1 MPGAWRSDM
10 GLLSEFWLYLR
21 HRKVWWITP
30 IFAVLLVLSI
40 FIVTVESS
48 AVLPFIYALF

>member
-1 MPGAWRSDM
+1 M
-10 GLLSEFWLYLR
+10 GLLSEFWLYVR

-30 IFAVLLVLSI
+30 IFLVLLGLSF
-40 FIVTVESS
+40 FIIAVESS